1 MTELYGNKTLVDL
14 VFCNV
19 LLNKMIKMKKQISN
33 LVELSIL
40 HLCNNTIVV

>member
-1 MTELYGNKTLVDL
+1 MMELYGNKTLVDF

-19 LLNKMIKMKKQISN
+19 LLYKMIEKKKQISN